1 MDLDV
6 VANAV
11 LAEDILFLA
20 LLSSTI
26 LLSSHLYCGLELCLS
41 WSIIRLFAVI

>member
-1 MDLDV
+1 MI
-6 VANAV
+6 AIAV

-26 LLSSHLYCGLELCLS
+26 LLSSHLYRGLELCLS
-41 WSIIRLFAVI
+41 WSIARLFAVI